1 MEDQV
6 EIVEY
11 LSEIKNVSPRSSL
24 VIAGASFYLQYK
36 RTRSLPIDST
46 STWNSLEKAT
56 RYAQNIDTVAYAPY
70 DGQMITVKENGT
82 LASTTDRS
90 EVEANILVLD
100 ESLPLAD
107 KRVHCKLGLS
117 HLNHSVMIVMHVK
130 TSKIL
135 SRKALLPKRAATSKV
150 G

>member
-70 DGQMITVKENGT
+70 DGQMITVKENGKT
-82 LASTTDRS
+82 NVYIHWQTSAYT
-90 EVEANILVLD
+90 ANL
-100 ESLPLAD
+100 S
-107 KRVHCKLGLS
+107 LS

>member
-70 DGQMITVKENGT
+70 DGQMITVKENGYCLIIDIGAPPT
-82 LASTTDRS
+82 VDTKY
-90 EVEANILVLD
+90 EF
-100 ESLPLAD
+100 
-107 KRVHCKLGLS
+107 VHL
-117 HLNHSVMIVMHVK
+117 
-130 TSKIL
+130 
-135 SRKALLPKRAATSKV
+135 LLPN
-150 G
+150 

>member
-70 DGQMITVKENGT
+70 DGQMITVKENGKQMFISLFLT
-82 LASTTDRS
+82 NHFHWQTSAYT
-90 EVEANILVLD
+90 ANL
-100 ESLPLAD
+100 S
-107 KRVHCKLGLS
+107 LS

>member
-70 DGQMITVKENGT
+70 DGQMITVKENGKT
-82 LASTTDRS
+82 N
-90 EVEANILVLD
+90 VYILVLD

-107 KRVHCKLGLS
+107 KRVHCKLD
-117 HLNHSVMIVMHVK
+117 LNHSVMIVMHVK